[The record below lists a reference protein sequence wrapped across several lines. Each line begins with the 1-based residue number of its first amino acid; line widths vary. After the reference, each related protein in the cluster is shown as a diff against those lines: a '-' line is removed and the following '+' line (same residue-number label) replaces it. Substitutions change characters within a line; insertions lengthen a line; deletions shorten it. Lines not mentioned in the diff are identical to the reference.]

1 MNQEITALLLR
12 DLQLEESEEDML
24 SEEEL
29 LQWLANQIAY
39 LMEYRL
45 EFLMSLMYR
54 LDVSEVKVREAISC
68 TQEKATNMILAELI
82 LNRQKERLFT
92 KQHFKQP
99 DIEGIDDCLKW

>member
-12 DLQLEESEEDML
+12 DLQLEESAEDIL

-29 LQWLANQIAY
+29 LQWLANQVAY

-54 LDVSEVKVREAISC
+54 LDVSEVKVRDAISL
-68 TQEKATNMILAELI
+68 TQEKATNVILAELI
-82 LNRQKERLFT
+82 FNRQKERLFT
-92 KQHFKQP
+92 KQYFKQP
-99 DIEGIDDCLKW
+99 DIEGIDDTLKW